1 MHSAHPELTAAL
13 GLMLDKLD
21 TSIRESGYTGE
32 PVKMYAADGIAV
44 HYFCG
49 TRYTADVDATF
60 SHRILMPF
68 SDLVVKYQRDDGR
81 SASLYLDPTYND
93 HFALLHPD
101 HRDSAVEWDGIGN
114 ERRVVKL
121 LALSPVD
128 LAVSKVSRFSEQD
141 HEDILALASRRYF
154 SAGQL
159 RQRAEEAL
167 DYYVGDTRWI
177 RGTIDQLC
185 SEITALN

>member
-32 PVKMYAADGIAV
+32 PVKMYAAGGIAV

-60 SHRILMPF
+60 SHRILIPF
-68 SDLVVKYQRDDGR
+68 SDLVVKYQREDGR

-93 HFALLHPD
+93 HFALLQIHGQAAHTDFRVNPP
-101 HRDSAVEWDGIGN
+101 SATVLEHIALEKLATARALCIGDP
-114 ERRVVKL
+114 
-121 LALSPVD
+121 A
-128 LAVSKVSRFSEQD
+128 
-141 HEDILALASRRYF
+141 
-154 SAGQL
+154 
-159 RQRAEEAL
+159 
-167 DYYVGDTRWI
+167 T
-177 RGTIDQLC
+177 
-185 SEITALN
+185 